1 MIAVGDRD
9 GQVGRRDGPVAELL
23 LSRLRLLHVL
33 GPNFKHPLE
42 VLRHGHQ
49 LRLERDDDPARMG
62 HLY

>member
-33 GPNFKHPLE
+33 GSHFEDSLE